1 MKEYLEQTRQ
11 FYMDLWAFH
20 LGMLLDYQK
29 NCDTDGTLKRVSD
42 ESMQLA
48 KRYGETDFACRM
60 VVAAVDEIERIVKG
74 DKR

>member
-29 NCDTDGTLKRVSD
+29 NCDTDGTLKR
-42 ESMQLA
+42 
-48 KRYGETDFACRM
+48 GER
-60 VVAAVDEIERIVKG
+60 
-74 DKR
+74 